1 MIKLKYHTDCSSL
14 YDKNGGLFPNPTQ
27 TLEELEMKHQ
37 EIITKYYKIDSIHLL
52 NNNEYDMFDIEL
64 LRFNLCNIIEN
75 LEWKI
80 EFHKLTWQRE
90 ETEEVT

>member
-1 MIKLKYHTDCSSL
+1 MIKLKYHTDCSSF

-37 EIITKYYKIDSIHLL
+37 EVITKYYKIDSIHLL
-52 NNNEYDMFDIEL
+52 DNNEYNMFDIEL

-80 EFHKLTWQRE
+80 DLKLLHQE
-90 ETEEVT
+90 LKENGCK